1 MEKINYS
8 APYFNKTDD
17 LRKAYQLLY
26 PNYDYDM
33 VSVLIV
39 GALSVYV
46 PSEKFDALLE
56 RTMSEATAKL
66 LSKN

>member
-1 MEKINYS
+1 MENIEYR

-26 PNYDYDM
+26 PNFDYDM
-33 VSVLIV
+33 ISVLIV

-46 PSEKFDALLE
+46 PTEKFDALLE

-66 LSKN
+66 LTN

>member
-1 MEKINYS
+1 MENIEYRS
-8 APYFNKTDD
+8 PYFNNTDA

-26 PNYDYDM
+26 PNYDFDM
-33 VSVLIV
+33 ISVLIV

-46 PSEKFDALLE
+46 PEEKFNGLVE

-66 LSKN
+66 LSK

>member
-1 MEKINYS
+1 MFEKIDYM
-8 APYFNKTDD
+8 APYFNNTDA

-26 PNYDYDM
+26 PNYDFDM
-33 VSVLIV
+33 ISVLIV

-46 PSEKFDALLE
+46 PEEKFNDLVE

-66 LSKN
+66 LNK

>member
-1 MEKINYS
+1 MNEIEYLS
-8 APYFNKTDD
+8 PYFNNTDA

-33 VSVLIV
+33 ISVLMV
-39 GALSVYV
+39 GAMSVYV
-46 PSEKFDALLE
+46 PEEKFNALVE

>member
-1 MEKINYS
+1 MENIEYR
-8 APYFNKTDD
+8 APYFHKTDD

-26 PNYDYDM
+26 PNFDYDM
-33 VSVLIV
+33 ISVLIV

-46 PSEKFDALLE
+46 PTEKFDALLE

-66 LSKN
+66 LTN

>member
-1 MEKINYS
+1 MEIQYQT
-8 APYFNKTDD
+8 PYFNDTNL
-17 LRKAYQLLY
+17 LRNAYQLLY

-33 VSVLIV
+33 ISVLIV

-46 PSEKFDALLE
+46 PEEKFNELVE

-66 LSKN
+66 TNN

>member
-1 MEKINYS
+1 MENIEYR
-8 APYFNKTDD
+8 APYFNNTEA

-26 PNYDYDM
+26 PNFDYDM
-33 VSVLIV
+33 ISVLIV

-46 PSEKFDALLE
+46 PTEKFDALLE

-66 LSKN
+66 LTN

>member
-1 MEKINYS
+1 MNEIEYRS
-8 APYFNKTDD
+8 PYFNNTDA

-46 PSEKFDALLE
+46 PEEKFNDLVE
-56 RTMSEATAKL
+56 RTMSQATDKL
-66 LSKN
+66 LSK

>member
-1 MEKINYS
+1 
-8 APYFNKTDD
+8 
-17 LRKAYQLLY
+17 
-26 PNYDYDM
+26 
-33 VSVLIV
+33 
-39 GALSVYV
+39 V

>member
-1 MEKINYS
+1 MEKIEYR
-8 APYFNKTDD
+8 APYFNNTDS

-26 PNYDYDM
+26 PNFDYDM
-33 VSVLIV
+33 ISVLIV

-46 PSEKFDALLE
+46 PTEKFDALLE

-66 LSKN
+66 LTN

>member
-1 MEKINYS
+1 MEINYQ
-8 APYFNKTDD
+8 APYFNNTDA

-26 PNYDYDM
+26 PNYDFDM
-33 VSVLIV
+33 ISVLIV

-46 PSEKFDALLE
+46 PEEKFNDLVE

-66 LSKN
+66 LNK

>member
-1 MEKINYS
+1 MENIEYRS
-8 APYFNKTDD
+8 PYFNNTDA

-33 VSVLIV
+33 ISVLIV

-46 PSEKFDALLE
+46 PAEKFNDLVE

-66 LSKN
+66 LSN